1 MYFKI
6 YFTMK
11 RIQLIIITLLLLGG
25 KTFAN
30 IYNVESPDHHI
41 KIHVN
46 TDDSIS
52 FYVNLGNNEIIHKS
66 SIGLILDK
74 GYRIG
79 NNVKVV
85 SAKTSSVN
93 EIIKAPFYRQNSFQN
108 NYNELK
114 LKFKNGFGLAFR
126 VFNEGIAYR
135 FFYIG
140 NKKNIIDSEVAN
152 YNFGKERKAWLPYTT
167 NDKTPFAMAFQNIYD
182 NTAIGKAEKK
192 IAFLPATVDCGNA
205 KVTILE
211 SDLVSYPGMF
221 LIADGDYL
229 KGVFAKYP
237 KKMEYYPWRH
247 MNHVA
252 ETNNYIAA
260 STGSCNYPWRVFA
273 ITEADTQMPV
283 NNLVYALARPNK
295 IGNTD
300 WIRPGKVSWDWW
312 NDWNL
317 KGVDF
322 KAGINQQTYKYYIDF
337 ASKNHIEYIVLD
349 EGWYDSKSGDIM
361 HPIKDINLEELIEY
375 GKKRHVGIV
384 LWSVFNVMDENLENI
399 CRHYADM
406 GIKGFK
412 VDFMDRDDQTAV
424 EMVERLADC
433 TAKHHLILDLHGI
446 YKPVG
451 LNRTYPNIINFESV
465 FGMEESRWTTIDNDM
480 PLYDVT
486 FPYIRMMA
494 GQVDF
499 TPGAMRNG
507 TKNDW
512 KANYIKPISMGTRCH
527 QAACYVVQDSP
538 FTMLADSPTSYEA
551 DSTYTKYIADIPVV
565 YDETI
570 IPQGEIGKYI
580 VTARRNENKWYI
592 AGQTNW
598 DSRDITI
605 NFSFLKSGI
614 EYKARIMKD
623 GINADH
629 DAEDYRIESCTVNA
643 KSSIKMHL
651 ASGGGFVIS
660 IIPTS
665 TSE

>member
-1 MYFKI
+1 
-6 YFTMK
+6 
-11 RIQLIIITLLLLGG
+11 
-25 KTFAN
+25 
-30 IYNVESPDHHI
+30 
-41 KIHVN
+41 
-46 TDDSIS
+46 
-52 FYVNLGNNEIIHKS
+52 
-66 SIGLILDK
+66 
-74 GYRIG
+74 
-79 NNVKVV
+79 
-85 SAKTSSVN
+85 
-93 EIIKAPFYRQNSFQN
+93 
-108 NYNELK
+108 
-114 LKFKNGFGLAFR
+114 
-126 VFNEGIAYR
+126 
-135 FFYIG
+135 
-140 NKKNIIDSEVAN
+140 
-152 YNFGKERKAWLPYTT
+152 
-167 NDKTPFAMAFQNIYD
+167 
-182 NTAIGKAEKK
+182 
-192 IAFLPATVDCGNA
+192 
-205 KVTILE
+205 
-211 SDLVSYPGMF
+211 
-221 LIADGDYL
+221 
-229 KGVFAKYP
+229 
-237 KKMEYYPWRH
+237 
-247 MNHVA
+247 
-252 ETNNYIAA
+252 
-260 STGSCNYPWRVFA
+260 
-273 ITEADTQMPV
+273 
-283 NNLVYALARPNK
+283 
-295 IGNTD
+295 
-300 WIRPGKVSWDWW
+300 
-312 NDWNL
+312 
-317 KGVDF
+317 
-322 KAGINQQTYKYYIDF
+322 
-337 ASKNHIEYIVLD
+337 
-349 EGWYDSKSGDIM
+349 M

-406 GIKGFK
+406 GVKGFK

-424 EMVERLADC
+424 EMVERLAYC

-465 FGMEESRWTTIDNDM
+465 FGMEESRWTTMDHDM

-512 KANYIKPISMGTRCH
+512 KANYTKPMSMGTRCH

-538 FTMLADSPTSYEA
+538 FTMLADSPTNYEA

-580 VTARRNENKWYI
+580 VTARRNGNKWYI

-605 NFSFLKSGI
+605 NFSFLKSGV

>member
-1 MYFKI
+1 MYFKT

-11 RIQLIIITLLLLGG
+11 RIQLILIALLLLGG
-25 KTFAN
+25 KAIAN
-30 IYNVESPDHHI
+30 IYNVESPDSRI
-41 KIHVN
+41 KLYVN

-52 FYVNLGNNEIIHKS
+52 FYVNLGNHEIIHKS
-66 SIGLILDK
+66 GISLILDK
-74 GYRIG
+74 GYRVG
-79 NNVKVV
+79 NHVKIVDV
-85 SAKTSSVN
+85 KTSN
-93 EIIKAPFYRQNSFQN
+93 IHEIIHAPFYRQDHFQN
-108 NYNELK
+108 HYHELK
-114 LKFKNGFGLAFR
+114 LTFKNGFGVIFR
-126 VFNEGIAYR
+126 VFNEGFAYR
-135 FFYIG
+135 FFYT
-140 NKKNIIDSEVAN
+140 KKKQIIIDNEIAN
-152 YNFGKERKAWLPYTT
+152 YNFGKDKEAWLPYTT
-167 NDKTPFAMAFQNIYD
+167 NDKAPFAMAFQNIYD
-182 NTAIGKAEKK
+182 HTAIGKAEKK
-192 IAFLPATVDCGNA
+192 IAFLPATVNCGNA

-221 LIADGDYL
+221 IIADGDYL

-247 MNHVA
+247 MSHVT
-252 ETNNYIAA
+252 ETNSYIAA
-260 STGSCNYPWRVFA
+260 STSASNYPWRVFA

-283 NNLVYALARPNK
+283 NNMVYALARTNK

-361 HPIKDINLEELIEY
+361 HPIKDLNLEELIEY
-375 GKKRHVGIV
+375 GKKRNVGIV

-424 EMVERLADC
+424 EMVERLAAC

-451 LNRTYPNIINFESV
+451 LNRTYPNIINYESV
-465 FGMEESRWTTIDNDM
+465 FGMEESRWTTIDHDM

-512 KANYIKPISMGTRCH
+512 KANYTKPMSMGTRCH

-538 FTMLADSPTSYEA
+538 FTMLADSPTNYEA
-551 DSTYTKYIADIPVV
+551 DTTYTNYISAIPVV
-565 YDETI
+565 YNETI

-580 VTARRNENKWYI
+580 VTARRAGNKWYM

-598 DSRDITI
+598 DSRDITLQ
-605 NFSFLKSGI
+605 FPFLKLGV
-614 EYKARIMKD
+614 EYNARILKD

-629 DAEDYRIESCTVNA
+629 DAEDYRIDNFTVNA
-643 KSSIKMHL
+643 NSSIKVHL
-651 ASGGGFVIS
+651 ASGGGFVIA
-660 IIPTS
+660 ITPTAV
-665 TSE
+665 SE